1 MNILQYI
8 NNLKTKWDVKH
19 NSNNIFVNLLIKRI
33 MIIIQISD
41 NNHKARTVAIT
52 VFRVIRYKV

>member
-1 MNILQYI
+1 MNILQYK

-19 NSNNIFVNLLIKRI
+19 NSNNIVNLLIKRI